1 MSVRLAGRMGAPRD
15 SMAKDMNSQD
25 RNLQTEPKQTADWE
39 NKLEEQ
45 KSYDFSDDS
54 DDGPI
59 DREDQS
65 NASSYIGTVM
75 NRAETETVM
84 FEPNTQIIAK
94 LNQKAKE

>member
-1 MSVRLAGRMGAPRD
+1 MSVRLAGKMGAPRD
-15 SMAKDMNSQD
+15 SMAKGMNSQD

-39 NKLEEQ
+39 KKLEEQ

-54 DDGPI
+54 DDEPI

-65 NASSYIGTVM
+65 NSSSYTGTVM